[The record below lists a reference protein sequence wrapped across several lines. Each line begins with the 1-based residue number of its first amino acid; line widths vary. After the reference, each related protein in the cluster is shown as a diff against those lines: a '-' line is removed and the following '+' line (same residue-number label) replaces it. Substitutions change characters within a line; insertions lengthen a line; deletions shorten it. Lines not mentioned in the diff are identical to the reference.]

1 MKKAAYALIGIGLL
15 VAPATQAQ
23 QPDSVRTLEVASR
36 VDSTKATD
44 TTPSKVDTLTV
55 ASTSSTATKPEKVA
69 LKDIGTVEGGV
80 RLAADL
86 SAKTLQVIGSNGV
99 IKTFKVAVGSPSY
112 PTPPGSYTIRKIVWN
127 PSWTPPPDAKWAKNK
142 TAKDPGE
149 PGNPMK
155 VAKIFFKEPDYYIHG
170 TGETNSLGSA
180 ASHGCLRMDPD
191 DVAELAR
198 FLMENGGQAKEEGWF
213 SRVMHMRWKTHTVML
228 SQPVKLV
235 VTN

>member
-1 MKKAAYALIGIGLL
+1 MKTAAYVLIGIGMLGASL
-15 VAPATQAQ
+15 VRAQ
-23 QPDSVRTLEVASR
+23 QPDSGRIVEVASR
-36 VDSTKATD
+36 VDS
-44 TTPSKVDTLTV
+44 SKPADSSVSKPDTLTV
-55 ASTSSTATKPEKVA
+55 ASASSAAAKVS
-69 LKDIGTVEGGV
+69 LKDVGTVAGGI

-86 SAKTLQVIGSNGV
+86 SARTLQVIGANGV
-99 IKTFKVAVGSPSY
+99 IKTFPVAVGSPKY
-112 PTPPGSYTIRKIVWN
+112 PTPPGSYSIRKIVWN

>member
-1 MKKAAYALIGIGLL
+1 MKKAAAYALIGIAALG
-15 VAPATQAQ
+15 APALGAQ
-23 QPDSVRTLEVASR
+23 QPDSVRIIQVAGQAESAR
-36 VDSTKATD
+36 PADSSAKI
-44 TTPSKVDTLTV
+44 DTLTV
-55 ASTSSTATKPEKVA
+55 APAKAAPASLKEVGAVA
-69 LKDIGTVEGGV
+69 GGV
-80 RLAADL
+80 HLAADL
-86 SAKTLQVIGSNGV
+86 SEKTLRVIGANGV
-99 IKTFKVAVGSPSY
+99 IKTFAVAVGSPAY
-112 PTPPGSYTIRKIVWN
+112 PTPAGTYTIRKIVWN

-180 ASHGCLRMDPD
+180 ASHGCLRMDPN

-228 SQPVKLV
+228 SKPVKLE
-235 VTN
+235 VTS